1 MPANSSESFEM
12 MRPRAHSATRCILPH
27 FLLHSHQNS
36 HPKHCHIMCFF
47 YKTWQSERP
56 QEREMRRIK
65 NLIKIMT
72 LKKTCDF
79 LKLIWRRKFA
89 LEVCC
94 SGAGHPRWPL
104 QLVRPCPSERG
115 SGFVEFSLSVFLW
128 FCSQK
133 QKQGEQVW
141 YKHVSTCINSVFLDV
156 YQHVGN
162 QDVARDKKVCF
173 FVVTWIAVLASH
185 PRIPNLAL
193 HARSQNQKQENEKK
207 QKENAFFESKI
218 VFSKYISRY
227 FKIYHVWKKC
237 WTMLGSSSWKSW
249 KVGNDS
255 ASTSN
260 GITRWIQSQTWF
272 ALHPKFW
279 SKWTNQPLLWSKW
292 TFRLFSM
299 CKTSSLCF
307 VGKT

>member
-1 MPANSSESFEM
+1 MIDIWLGLLLHLNQPVRYLNSIQYPYACQLFGVFRDDETTCPFCHTL
-12 MRPRAHSATRCILPH
+12 HSAT
-27 FLLHSHQNS
+27 FLASFSPKFSPKTLSH
-36 HPKHCHIMCFF
+36 HVFF

-94 SGAGHPRWPL
+94 SGAGRPRWPL

-141 YKHVSTCINSVFLDV
+141 YKHVSTCINSVFLD
-156 YQHVGN
+156 
-162 QDVARDKKVCF
+162 
-173 FVVTWIAVLASH
+173 L
-185 PRIPNLAL
+185 
-193 HARSQNQKQENEKK
+193 
-207 QKENAFFESKI
+207 ES
-218 VFSKYISRY
+218 
-227 FKIYHVWKKC
+227 
-237 WTMLGSSSWKSW
+237 
-249 KVGNDS
+249 
-255 ASTSN
+255 
-260 GITRWIQSQTWF
+260 
-272 ALHPKFW
+272 
-279 SKWTNQPLLWSKW
+279 
-292 TFRLFSM
+292 
-299 CKTSSLCF
+299 
-307 VGKT
+307 